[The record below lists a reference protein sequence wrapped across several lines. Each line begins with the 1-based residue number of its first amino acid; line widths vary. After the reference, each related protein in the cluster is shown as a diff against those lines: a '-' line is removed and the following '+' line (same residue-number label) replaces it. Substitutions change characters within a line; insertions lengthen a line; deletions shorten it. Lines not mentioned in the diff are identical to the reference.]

1 MKILFLSCGNNRSS
15 GLEYILEKRVEL
27 IGIILPSARKD
38 GSVKKTALKYGV
50 PIYPVEKDNFNI
62 IIKDISFDLIISCG
76 FPYII
81 DFKCFTKDIVA
92 INVHPSLLPKYRYHG
107 GPHVLINGEEK
118 SGITVHYM
126 NEKVDGGDII
136 EQREF
141 KLTPFDTKRSMN
153 RKWYAIEG
161 PVLYSAIKKIKDEE
175 VKAIHQDAAQ
185 ATEYRIKRKPEDS
198 EIDPQR
204 PLLDLYNQI
213 RACDPDD
220 YPAYFYVEGQK
231 VCIGLW
237 RQDKPGSE
245 LDMI

>member
-1 MKILFLSCGNNRSS
+1 LIPLYNLGSVPWIDSQLLYHALPRLGRSGLFLLAPQTPYVC
-15 GLEYILEKRVEL
+15 
-27 IGIILPSARKD
+27 IG
-38 GSVKKTALKYGV
+38 
-50 PIYPVEKDNFNI
+50 F
-62 IIKDISFDLIISCG
+62 
-76 FPYII
+76 
-81 DFKCFTKDIVA
+81 
-92 INVHPSLLPKYRYHG
+92 
-107 GPHVLINGEEK
+107 
-118 SGITVHYM
+118 
-126 NEKVDGGDII
+126 
-136 EQREF
+136 
-141 KLTPFDTKRSMN
+141 
-153 RKWYAIEG
+153 
-161 PVLYSAIKKIKDEE
+161 
-175 VKAIHQDAAQ
+175 HQDAAQ